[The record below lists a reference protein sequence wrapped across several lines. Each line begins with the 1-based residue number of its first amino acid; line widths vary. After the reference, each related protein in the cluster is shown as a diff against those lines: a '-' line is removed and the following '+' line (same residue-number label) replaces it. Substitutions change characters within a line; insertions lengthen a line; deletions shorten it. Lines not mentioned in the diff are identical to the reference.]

1 VSVRFALGQN
11 IRFQYY
17 FSSNDFGIISLI
29 IPTIMIAAFLAA
41 PLCADPEGPADP
53 NVRGV
58 APQSASR
65 AQEPPSSSFS
75 PAAIAQFRANCIDCH
90 DLDGRGEDGRQIIQ
104 GVPDFTDLRWQGS
117 RADEDLRRSILEGKG
132 RSMPAM
138 RAKIKPDDASRLVS
152 LVRGFGGGRLVIPD
166 QSEENPT
173 PPQPVRP
180 PTDKVPS
187 PEALPS
193 RGASALRKNPEA
205 IRREAAKAA
214 FRLSCRKCHGD
225 DGKGD
230 PLRAALPSIPDFTDR
245 QWQQNT
251 SKAQLTAS
259 ILEGKSTHMPAFR
272 SKLGTAQVDDLVAYV
287 RAFVPSQ
294 RDSIGHQPDDFERR
308 LAELQKEFEELHRA
322 YRGLSPRPRQN

>member
-1 VSVRFALGQN
+1 VSVRSSLGQY

-17 FSSNDFGIISLI
+17 FSINKFSIISLI
-29 IPTIMIAAFLAA
+29 FPTIIIAALLAT
-41 PLCADPEGPADP
+41 PLCADPKEPADP
-53 NVRGV
+53 NIRED
-58 APQSASR
+58 APRSASR
-65 AQEPPSSSFS
+65 AQEQPSSSFS
-75 PAAIAQFRANCIDCH
+75 PATIAQFRANCIDCH
-90 DLDGRGEDGRQIIQ
+90 DLDGRGEGGRQITQ
-104 GVPDFTDLRWQGS
+104 AVPDFTDLRWQGS

-138 RAKIKPDDASRLVS
+138 RAKIKPDDANRLVP

-166 QSEENPT
+166 QPEENPT
-173 PPQPVRP
+173 PPKPVRP
-180 PTDKVPS
+180 PTDKVPN

-193 RGASALRKNPEA
+193 RAASVSRKNPEA

-225 DGKGD
+225 DGKGGSMRG
-230 PLRAALPSIPDFTDR
+230 LFPSIPDFTSR
-245 QWQQNT
+245 HWQDGT
-251 SKAQLTAS
+251 SKDQLTAS

-287 RAFVPSQ
+287 RAFVSSQ
-294 RDSIGHQPDDFERR
+294 RDSIGHQPDDFEKR

-322 YRGLSPRPRQN
+322 YRGLSPSPRQN